1 MATQNAKL
9 FGSDEDRV
17 GRAIASAFRGGGQA
31 NAGTSSMF
39 EKIKGGAKRFAGE
52 LLDPGKGAR
61 DQELLQAQ
69 GDMQKTAAET
79 GKLNEEERKL
89 QLANDELDTKFDS
102 NAFFNDIDPT
112 GKLGGQTQAIMDQ
125 AVGGLDGVATK
136 KEVRDSYENGSFP
149 AKKLEEAMSVQ
160 VKNLGEQYASGK
172 TTLEIAASE
181 KGITLDDLRNNEAV
195 GMTFQNSALM
205 KELHK
210 LDAFEN
216 KVKMLTKKRDQM
228 THIGNEMERQKT
240 MQQRNSEVKRSPA
253 YKEDIDRAHMLISSG
268 KNEDHIIA
276 FYASKY
282 PEMAADIKA
291 VLRTGRKI
299 TDYDF
304 GE

>member
-1 MATQNAKL
+1 
-9 FGSDEDRV
+9 V
-17 GRAIASAFRGGGQA
+17 Y
-31 NAGTSSMF
+31 
-39 EKIKGGAKRFAGE
+39 KR
-52 LLDPGKGAR
+52 
-61 DQELLQAQ
+61 
-69 GDMQKTAAET
+69 
-79 GKLNEEERKL
+79 
-89 QLANDELDTKFDS
+89 
-102 NAFFNDIDPT
+102 
-112 GKLGGQTQAIMDQ
+112 
-125 AVGGLDGVATK
+125 
-136 KEVRDSYENGSFP
+136 
-149 AKKLEEAMSVQ
+149 Q